1 MSGKQAVAMKETFL
15 NTDQIP
21 GIVYSHYE
29 TQKVIGEQFII
40 EHGLSYIISGNLKV
54 TDEGQTRFFGPGDLL
69 FHRKNFLSKFT
80 KIPNEK
86 EPFKSIAIIFDRDS
100 LLKFS
105 QQYNIQYDHPY
116 LLKDP
121 VLLLK
126 ENVLLESFY
135 KTLLTYF
142 DSKLPEHL
150 IALKKQ
156 EALLL
161 LLEINPD
168 LKNILFD
175 FNQPGKIDLEAFM
188 QQNFKFNIDLK
199 KLAFLTGRSLAT
211 FKRDF
216 EKIFQMSPNRW
227 LQKRRLEEA
236 HYLIKEK
243 RKRPS
248 DVYHEVGFES
258 ISHFSYSFKKLF
270 GVNPSAI

>member
-1 MSGKQAVAMKETFL
+1 MKEVSVH
-15 NTDQIP
+15 NIKIP
-21 GIVYSHYE
+21 GIVYSYFDA
-29 TQKVIGEQFII
+29 QKIIGEQFIV

-54 TDEGQTRFFGPGDLL
+54 TDAGQTRVFGPGDLL
-69 FHRKNFLSKFT
+69 FHRKNFLSKFI
-80 KIPNEK
+80 KIPGEN
-86 EPFKSIAIIFDRDS
+86 EPFKSIAIIFDRDM

-105 QQYNIQYDHPY
+105 QQYAIAYDQPY
-116 LLKDP
+116 TLKDP
-121 VLLLK
+121 VIQLEK
-126 ENVLLESFY
+126 NILLENFY

-142 DSKLPEHL
+142 DSKLPEQL
-150 IALKKQ
+150 IELKKQ

-161 LLEINPD
+161 LLEIKPG

-216 EKIFQMSPNRW
+216 EKIFQMPPNRW

-243 RKRPS
+243 KKRPS
-248 DVYHEVGFES
+248 DVYLEVGFES